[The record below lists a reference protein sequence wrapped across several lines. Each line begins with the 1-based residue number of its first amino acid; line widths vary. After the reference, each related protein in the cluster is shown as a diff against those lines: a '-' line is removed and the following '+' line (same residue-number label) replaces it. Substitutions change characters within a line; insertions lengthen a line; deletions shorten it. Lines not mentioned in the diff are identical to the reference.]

1 MRLTECHHMWSRHVF
16 VFDLEDLEPYE
27 QVCTA
32 SGSAIGSA
40 GRGGD
45 HSPCGKCGLPSNK
58 MALIT

>member
-1 MRLTECHHMWSRHVF
+1 M
-16 VFDLEDLEPYE
+16 FDLEDLEPYE